1 MKVTVT
7 AVPQDEVERC
17 SGPVPKWAIIARKLL
32 KEKGGVDTWHA
43 WHFDPPMRQDTVRTG
58 LKRALRRLRLDGK
71 YRVGVR
77 RRAEDCWRERCDLF
91 YVAFLTREDE

>member
-7 AVPQDEVERC
+7 SVPQDEFERR

-32 KEKGGVDTWHA
+32 KDPTSVDTWHA
-43 WHFDPPMRQDTVRTG
+43 WRFDPPMRQDTVRTG
-58 LKRALRRLRLDGK
+58 LKRALHRLGLEDT